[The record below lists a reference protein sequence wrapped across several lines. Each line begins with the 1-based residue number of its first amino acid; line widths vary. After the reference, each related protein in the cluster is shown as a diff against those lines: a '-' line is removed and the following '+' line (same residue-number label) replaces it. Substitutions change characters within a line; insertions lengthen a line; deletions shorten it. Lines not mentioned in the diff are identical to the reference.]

1 MIIEEKFFSKVPKH
15 QYILLKNFIEE
26 HPYKKYVKNGVEY
39 EYIATGNGK
48 RTIVLLH
55 GAMFNPYMW
64 FYIIDKFKNDYYIIA
79 PKLPLNGFCRNNW
92 NSLYCL

>member
-1 MIIEEKFFSKVPKH
+1 MIIKEKFFRKVPKH
-15 QYILLKNFIEE
+15 QYLMLKNFIEE
-26 HPYKKYVKNGVEY
+26 HPYKKHIKNGVEY
-39 EYIATGNGK
+39 EYIAAGNGK

-64 FYIIDKFKNDYYIIA
+64 FYIIA
-79 PKLPLNGFCRNNW
+79 PKFPLNGFCRSNW